1 MKFTELGLIEPIV
14 RAVAD
19 KGYTVPSPIQA
30 QAIPAALEG
39 RDILGTAQT
48 GTGKTC
54 AFALPILD
62 RLAEKHWKAPSGR
75 APRAL
80 VLAPTRELAS
90 QIFDSFVAY
99 GANLRQLRHAVV
111 FGGVNQR
118 KQVTAMRA
126 GVDVLVATPGRL
138 LDLINQRHIDL
149 SKIEVLVLDEADRML
164 DMGFIH
170 DIKKVVAMIPDER
183 QTLFFSATVSGE
195 IRRLTQTLLFE
206 PVVIETA
213 PESTTVDS
221 IAQRIYMVEKI
232 NKPEMLTR
240 LLSDDSVDRALVF
253 SKTKYGADKLV
264 KVLRKN
270 DIHADSIHGDKSQNA
285 RTRAMTRFKAGSTKV
300 MVATDIAARGIDVDN
315 ITHVINYDM
324 PIDPETY
331 VHRIGRTARA
341 GATGIA
347 ISMCDRDEIGKFR
360 SIERRAKIE
369 IEVGQDHEDLT
380 FEAPQ
385 RNQRSFGGGGGGGRR
400 PGGRRPG
407 GGGRSDSRGFG
418 GGHGGAYANKP
429 DGERKPKSK
438 NAKRAARVAGDAPSG
453 KYVSK
458 PGTPAGGKKKAS
470 GKPGGKTAGKPGA
483 HKKKT
488 ATVKKSKK
496 TGYPKG
502 PRA

>member
-39 RDILGTAQT
+39 RDVLGTAQT

-62 RLAEKHWKAPSGR
+62 RLSERRGNPGGGR

-90 QIFDSFVAY
+90 QIFDSFVGY
-99 GANLRQLRHAVV
+99 GKYLKQLRHAVV

-118 KQVTAMRA
+118 KQVAAMRA

-138 LDLINQRHIDL
+138 LDLINQGHIDL
-149 SKIEVLVLDEADRML
+149 SRIEVLVLDEADRML

-170 DIKKVVAMIPDER
+170 DIKRVVEMIPDER

-213 PESTTVDS
+213 PESTTVEL

-240 LLSDDSVDRALVF
+240 LLSDESVDRALVF

-264 KVLRKN
+264 KALRKS

-300 MVATDIAARGIDVDN
+300 MIATDIAARGIDVDN

-341 GATGIA
+341 GASGIA

-360 SIERRAKIE
+360 SIERRAKIQ
-369 IEVGQDHEDLT
+369 IEVGEDHEDLT

-385 RNQRSFGGGGGGGRR
+385 QRSFSGGGGGGGRR
-400 PGGRRPG
+400 SGGRRNGP
-407 GGGRSDSRGFG
+407 SRGGSRGNG
-418 GGHGGAYANKP
+418 GEYANKP
-429 DGERKPKSK
+429 AGERKPKSK

-458 PGTPAGGKKKAS
+458 PGTPAGGKKKLS
-470 GKPGGKTAGKPGA
+470 GKPGVTAAGKPGA
-483 HKKKT
+483 HKKKAT
-488 ATVKKSKK
+488 TVKKSKK

>member
-19 KGYTVPSPIQA
+19 KGYSVPSPIQA

-62 RLAEKHWKAPSGR
+62 RLAEKHWKAPPGR
-75 APRAL
+75 SPRAL

-90 QIFDSFVAY
+90 QIFESFVAY
-99 GANLRQLRHAVV
+99 GKNLRQLRHAVV

-118 KQVTAMRA
+118 KQVAAMRA

-138 LDLINQRHIDL
+138 LDLINQGHVDL
-149 SKIEVLVLDEADRML
+149 SRIEVLVLDEADRML

-170 DIKKVVAMIPDER
+170 DIKRVVAMVPDER

-195 IRRLTQTLLFE
+195 IRKLTQSLLFE

-213 PESTTVDS
+213 PESTTAEAV
-221 IAQRIYMVEKI
+221 AQKIYMVEKS

-240 LLSDDSVDRALVF
+240 LLSDGSVDRALVF

-264 KVLRKN
+264 KVLRRS

-285 RTRAMTRFKAGSTKV
+285 RTRAMKRFKDGSTKV

-341 GATGIA
+341 GASGIA

-369 IEVGQDHEDLT
+369 IEVGDDHEDMT
-380 FEAPQ
+380 YEMPQ
-385 RNQRSFGGGGGGGRR
+385 RPQRSSVGGGGRR
-400 PGGRRPG
+400 QGGRRNGP
-407 GGGRSDSRGFG
+407 SSRASR
-418 GGHGGAYANKP
+418 GHGGEYADKAT
-429 DGERKPKSK
+429 GERRPKSK
-438 NAKRAARVAGDAPSG
+438 NAKRAARVAGETPNG
-453 KYVSK
+453 KHVSK
-458 PGTPAGGKKKAS
+458 PGGKKTGGKKKWGAKPNA
-470 GKPGGKTAGKPGA
+470 KPGVKAAGKQGV
-483 HKKKT
+483 HKKKSTT
-488 ATVKKSKK
+488 AKKSKK